1 VPQQNMCLRIPHELH
16 KQIKKLA
23 KASDVTVSA
32 YYADVLSNFLDVEVD
47 RFPYLFTGPGTSTVT
62 LYISDE
68 LVTRLRLTADARDR
82 HVSDLATCALVLHLR
97 QHPFTPASTIV

>member
-1 VPQQNMCLRIPHELH
+1 MPQQNLCLRIPLELH

-23 KASDVTVSA
+23 KASNATASA
-32 YYADVLSNFLDVEVD
+32 CYAEILTKFLDVEVD

-68 LVTRLRLTADARDR
+68 LVARLRDTADVRNR
-82 HVSDLATCALVLHLR
+82 HVSDLVTCALVLHLGE
-97 QHPFTPASTIV
+97 HPFSLAA

>member
-1 VPQQNMCLRIPHELH
+1 MPQQNLCLRIPHELH

-23 KASDVTVSA
+23 KANDVTASA
-32 YYADVLSNFLDVEVD
+32 YYSEVLTNFLDVEVD

-68 LVTRLRLTADARDR
+68 LVSRLRSTADARDR
-82 HVSDLATCALVLHLR
+82 NVSDLATCALVLHLG
-97 QHPFTPASTIV
+97 QHPFAMAA